1 MERHVKKMA
10 AAAGRGVFIVSA
22 KRTPFGAFGGKLKN
36 LSATELSAVAASAA
50 LESGG
55 VRPELVDSVV
65 IGNVAQ
71 VLDCVC
77 IDCRGQ
83 DSPLESVVDRS
94 TLVQGRMGVSLRS

>member
-1 MERHVKKMA
+1 M
-10 AAAGRGVFIVSA
+10 VSA
-22 KRTPFGAFGGKLKN
+22 KRTPFGVFGGRLKN

-71 VLDCVC
+71 VPDCVFLVSY
-77 IDCRGQ
+77 IDYRERG
-83 DSPLESVVDRS
+83 SPL
-94 TLVQGRMGVSLRS
+94 